1 MWKGQMS
8 TWFFGQ
14 FIVLSVNLTVL
25 SELLVALLDVSVVR
39 LESSALFRDSI
50 CLLPLLEV
58 SLLTCELIGRL
69 GFCCLVSSWRT
80 ARQCVSWNT

>member
-39 LESSALFRDSI
+39 LESSALFRDPVR
-50 CLLPLLEV
+50 LLPLLEF
-58 SLLTCELIGRL
+58 SLVT
-69 GFCCLVSSWRT
+69 
-80 ARQCVSWNT
+80 